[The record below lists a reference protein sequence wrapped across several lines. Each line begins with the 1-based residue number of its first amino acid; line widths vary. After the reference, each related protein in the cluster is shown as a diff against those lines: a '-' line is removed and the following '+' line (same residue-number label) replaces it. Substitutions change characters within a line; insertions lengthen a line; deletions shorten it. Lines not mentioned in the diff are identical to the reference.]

1 MATAVEISGLSVH
14 IGKTQ
19 ILSDISLTLPVGKI
33 IGLLGPSGAGKT
45 TLIRTIIGRQ
55 RASSGTVQVLQED
68 PTSPRAR
75 HHLGYMTQNAAFY
88 DDLTTLQNLT
98 YFAQMR
104 GGERTEV
111 PDILSA
117 VELSEQANQLASTLS
132 GGQRSRLSLAIAL
145 LASPKFLVLD
155 EPTVGVDPVLRQ
167 QLWKL
172 FRQLAEDGTTVL
184 ITSHIMSE
192 AELCDQLV
200 LLRNGRIL
208 AEGTPEQLCH
218 ETQTDS
224 VEGAFLQLTGEGT
237 L

>member
-1 MATAVEISGLSVH
+1 MATAVEVSGVSVQ

-19 ILSDISLTLPVGKI
+19 ILSDISLTLPAGKI

-45 TLIRTIIGRQ
+45 TLIRAITGRQ
-55 RASSGTVQVLQED
+55 RTSSGTVSVLQED
-68 PTSPRAR
+68 PKSA
-75 HHLGYMTQNAAFY
+75 HAWQHLGYMTQGAALY
-88 DDLTTLQNLT
+88 DDLTTLQNLR

-104 GGERTEV
+104 GAKLTEAA
-111 PDILSA
+111 DILSA
-117 VELSEQANQLASTLS
+117 VELSEQAAQLTNTLS

-172 FRQLAEDGTTVL
+172 FRRLAEDGTTVL

-200 LLRNGRIL
+200 LLRNGRVL
-208 AEGTPEQLCH
+208 AEGTPQQLCH
-218 ETQTDS
+218 ETRTES
-224 VEGAFLQLTGEGT
+224 VEEAFLQLTGEGE

>member
-1 MATAVEISGLSVH
+1 MATAVEVSGLSVQ

-55 RASSGTVQVLQED
+55 RASSGTIQVLQED
-68 PTSPRAR
+68 PPSPRAR
-75 HHLGYMTQNAAFY
+75 HHLGYMTQGAAFY
-88 DDLTTLQNLT
+88 DDLTTLQNVR

-111 PDILSA
+111 SDILSA
-117 VELSEQANQLASTLS
+117 VELSEQANRLASTLS

-145 LASPKFLVLD
+145 LSAPKFLVLD

-184 ITSHIMSE
+184 ITSHIMGE

-224 VEGAFLQLTGEGT
+224 VEHAFLQLTGEGT
-237 L
+237 V